1 MSANLGSIEATV
13 QSWGNLLRKLSITS
27 LSLPVSI
34 GRSFVDGMRLVSKV
48 VPCIECLHVRLVHVW
63 DLRIYRR
70 ENLIG
75 EVCHLG
81 RRVGLGLTSSDL
93 EVTVLLLEAEPII
106 ESVLRYRLRIHAL
119 VLEVLLRDGGLNL
132 HHLD

>member
-1 MSANLGSIEATV
+1 M
-13 QSWGNLLRKLSITS
+13 
-27 LSLPVSI
+27 
-34 GRSFVDGMRLVSKV
+34 
-48 VPCIECLHVRLVHVW
+48 
-63 DLRIYRR
+63 RIYRR